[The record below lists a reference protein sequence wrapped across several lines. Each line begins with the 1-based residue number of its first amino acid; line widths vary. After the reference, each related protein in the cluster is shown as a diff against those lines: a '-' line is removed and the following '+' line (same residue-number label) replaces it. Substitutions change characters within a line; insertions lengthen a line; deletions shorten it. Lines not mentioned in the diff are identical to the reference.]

1 MKKEETRQLVA
12 AMLFGFAALLLIGNC
27 IETLSYGQLSF
38 LQFLSTAVTIAAFA
52 VNLRRYLKCR
62 AEKNEE

>member
-12 AMLFGFAALLLIGNC
+12 AMLFGFAALILIGNC

-38 LQFLSTAVTIAAFA
+38 LQFLSTAVTIAAFV
-52 VNLRRYLKCR
+52 VNLRRYLNCR